1 MCFLWSYNL
10 TQETV
15 MAIRHPQNKNLVLTT
30 ESDMHGLPLLANHG
44 PYIENY
50 LDGIL
55 KLVNGFVEKHRRATA
70 IRFDLRVPVHFSGQ
84 ESRIITKFFDS
95 LKGRLDS
102 DQLRNARNGR
112 RVRSSDM
119 AYIWVREKSTSI
131 HHHYHCCVLV
141 NGDAYYHLGT
151 FKRDKCVNDGK
162 ANMANRVIYSWA
174 GALRMRWEDAYGL
187 VHFPANGVYHLNAN
201 SDEFIWQLG
210 RLFKRLSYFAKLDTK
225 HYGDSKKN
233 FGSSRKWSV
242 R

>member
-1 MCFLWSYNL
+1 
-10 TQETV
+10 

-141 NGDAYYHLGT
+141 NGDAYYHLGN

-187 VHFPANGVYHLNAN
+187 VHFPANGVYHVNAN

-210 RLFKRLSYFAKLDTK
+210 CLFKRLSYFAKLDTK